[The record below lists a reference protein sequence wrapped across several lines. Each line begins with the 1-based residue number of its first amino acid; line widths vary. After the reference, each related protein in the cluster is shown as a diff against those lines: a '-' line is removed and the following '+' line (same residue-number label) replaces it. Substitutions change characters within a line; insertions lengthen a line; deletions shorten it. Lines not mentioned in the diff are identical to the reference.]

1 MIPRFHGLY
10 AIIDSTATDEMLPYA
25 TALLEG
31 GCRILQVRCKD
42 WSHGDITEISREV
55 VQLARP
61 YNALVIINDY
71 PEIAHAVGA
80 HGVHLGQQD
89 GPISAARQI
98 LGPNGIIGRST
109 NRLDQ
114 VTVACNEADYIAFG
128 PIWSTKN
135 IAIEKPLNSIVRLRQ
150 ARELAHNT
158 PLFAIGGI
166 TADRIAQVKA
176 TGTDGWAVIGAI
188 ATAPDIERATRNLV
202 NLA

>member
-25 TALLEG
+25 TALMEG

-42 WSHGDITEISREV
+42 WSHDDITEVSREV
-55 VQLARP
+55 VRLARP

-71 PEIAHAVGA
+71 PEIARAVGA

-89 GPISAARQI
+89 GLISVARQI
-98 LGPNGIIGRST
+98 LGPNGVIGRST

-135 IAIEKPLNSIVRLRQ
+135 IAVEKPLNGIERLRQ
-150 ARELAHNT
+150 ARALAHDI

-166 TADRIAQVKA
+166 TPDRIAEIKA
-176 TGTDGWAVIGAI
+176 AGADGWAVIGAI
-188 ATAPDIERATRNLV
+188 ATAPDIERATRDLV